1 MGTAYFSVY
10 CPHSLFIPMDST
22 PDNETFQILEEKIQQ
37 TVALVQTL
45 REQNANLTA
54 QLKTIA
60 ASAGVT
66 SKQKEDFEAALAK
79 AHKQTEQAKTEA
91 EQARGE
97 AKKLQKDVDQLQTER
112 KQVRSRVEKILNQ
125 IDQLA
130 GQ

>member
-1 MGTAYFSVY
+1 
-10 CPHSLFIPMDST
+10 MDSNQ
-22 PDNETFQILEEKIQQ
+22 DHETFQILEEKIQK

-45 REQNANLTA
+45 REQNISLTA

-60 ASAGVT
+60 SSAGAT
-66 SKQKEDFEAALAK
+66 TKQKEDFDAALAR

-97 AKKLQKDVDQLQTER
+97 AKKLQKDVDQLQAER
-112 KQVRSRVEKILNQ
+112 KQVRTRIEKILTQ

>member
-1 MGTAYFSVY
+1 
-10 CPHSLFIPMDST
+10 MDSNQ
-22 PDNETFQILEEKIQQ
+22 DNETFQILEEKIQK

-45 REQNANLTA
+45 REQNTNLTA

-60 ASAGVT
+60 SSAGLTV
-66 SKQKEDFEAALAK
+66 KQREDFDAALAK

-97 AKKLQKDVDQLQTER
+97 ARKLQKDVDQLQAER